1 MKSISQVAKITGV
14 SVRTLQYYDEIG
26 LLKPSGRTSSG
37 YRLYDDHTLS
47 LLQQILFF
55 KELGFSLKEI
65 REIIENP
72 VLDKANIFKKQK
84 ELFQLKRSRIDRLI
98 QLLDRLEKGE
108 PYMSF
113 KEFDLSSYIKELE
126 SFKRSHTEAVIKY
139 WGSVENFNLFIEKIT
154 KGKEQVAQSAIQAFG
169 SLEAYTAAMKH
180 NMEHFSEFM
189 EQWYAKLPDGM
200 QIETLFHR
208 LATLRDAGASSPQVQ
223 TVIGD
228 IIHSAQENALP
239 DKTGSTTDYCR
250 RMIANYA
257 NDYLK
262 SLLDTQHGAGYCDY
276 IAEAFRHYLQHSV
289 SEAH

>member
-26 LLKPSGRTSSG
+26 LLKPSERTSSG

-72 VLDKANIFKKQK
+72 VLDKASIFKKQK

-126 SFKRSHTEAVIKY
+126 AFKRSHTEAVIKY
-139 WGSVENFNLFIEKIT
+139 WGNVENFNLFIEKIT
-154 KGKEQVAQSAIQAFG
+154 TGKEQVVQSAIQAFG
-169 SLEAYTAAMKH
+169 SIEAYTAAMKH

-189 EQWYAKLPDGM
+189 DQWYAKLPDEM
-200 QIETLFHR
+200 QIENLFHQ
-208 LATLRDAGASSPQVQ
+208 LAALRDAGASSPQVQ

-228 IIHSAQENALP
+228 IIHSAQENVLP

-250 RMIANYA
+250 RMITNYT

-276 IAEAFRHYLQHSV
+276 IAEAFRCYLQHSV
-289 SEAH
+289 SQAH